1 MGNWEL
7 VVGLC
12 VSLLRARNGHH
23 GAFGRRYL
31 SFSLL
36 LSSPPPSH
44 LHIQTN
50 VLGGAGEGGEGG
62 KEEKRKRGGGFFSE
76 AGEGGGVGKAS
87 PNFPVLSHQHLFFS
101 RRSFPSL
108 LFLKCRSRKNKC
120 LHFSSDFFK
129 IFS

>member
-36 LSSPPPSH
+36 LCFPFSFAYSDKC
-44 LHIQTN
+44 
-50 VLGGAGEGGEGG
+50 VGRGRRRRRRGERG
-62 KEEKRKRGGGFFSE
+62 KEKKRRGIFFGSR
-76 AGEGGGVGKAS
+76 GGGVGKAS

-108 LFLKCRSRKNKC
+108 LFFKCRSRKNKC

>member
-36 LSSPPPSH
+36 LSSPFSFAYSDKCVGRGRRSRRRGVRGKEKKRRG
-44 LHIQTN
+44 IFF
-50 VLGGAGEGGEGG
+50 GRGDGEG
-62 KEEKRKRGGGFFSE
+62 R
-76 AGEGGGVGKAS
+76 
-87 PNFPVLSHQHLFFS
+87 PVLISLSCLISISFF
-101 RRSFPSL
+101 RDVPSL
-108 LFLKCRSRKNKC
+108 P
-120 LHFSSDFFK
+120 FF
-129 IFS
+129 F